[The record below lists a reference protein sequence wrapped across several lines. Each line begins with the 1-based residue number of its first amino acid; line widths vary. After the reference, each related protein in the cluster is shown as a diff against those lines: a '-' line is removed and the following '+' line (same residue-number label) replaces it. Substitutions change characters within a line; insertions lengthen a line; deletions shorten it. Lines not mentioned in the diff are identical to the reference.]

1 MDPKNPEDWYTHKPY
16 TRGNQ
21 SSMIAASGMVE
32 IYQHQALWDNR
43 QYPKVH
49 QAFSEIWET
58 EKLWQ
63 MMFRGG
69 FFPAD
74 KVYSCAI
81 SAIDI
86 ALWDLMGKSLNIPLY
101 KLLGGYRSEIP
112 VYASGGY

>member
-1 MDPKNPEDWYTHKPY
+1 MGPKNPEDWYTHKPY

-58 EKLWQ
+58 EKLW
-63 MMFRGG
+63 
-69 FFPAD
+69 
-74 KVYSCAI
+74 V
-81 SAIDI
+81 
-86 ALWDLMGKSLNIPLY
+86 SLDRENMKPPSR
-101 KLLGGYRSEIP
+101 KRQT
-112 VYASGGY
+112 